1 MTAVTVE
8 LRKASLRFAARRLAI
23 VGVYAGESSQFV
35 RHAALL
41 REAAN
46 LRSAS
51 EVAVWHMGPPVSLST
66 GSPQWCR
73 CELIGQ
79 IELSNEEI
87 EAIDDWIASVSTQY
101 TGFPILPFQQYVVAP
116 HMVWVKSEEGRSLR
130 QRFSCVGYVI
140 EAYRS
145 AEIDLIDVSTVP
157 DVERGMVE
165 MIYGSLGRIAGNPA
179 LANYLGFAGFD
190 DLGVPGDG
198 PWPVVLPG
206 YLFHSARRFQTSAER
221 PAPLT
226 PHGVQLGEF
235 SNDGTEV

>member
-116 HMVWVKSEEGRSLR
+116 HMVWVKSEEGRPLR

-145 AEIDLIDVSTVP
+145 AEIDLVDVTVSQLP
-157 DVERGMVE
+157 LVDRSVCENIYPQLAELLDKPELAERLGIVQE
-165 MIYGSLGRIAGNPA
+165 MPA
-179 LANYLGFAGFD
+179 T
-190 DLGVPGDG
+190 G
-198 PWPVVLPG
+198 PLPVLLPG
-206 YLFHSARRFQTSAER
+206 YLFHSTRRFQAGAAR
-221 PAPLT
+221 PTPLI
-226 PHGVQLGEF
+226 PHGVQLAEF

>member
-8 LRKASLRFAARRLAI
+8 LRKASLRFPARRLAI
-23 VGVYAGESSQFV
+23 VGFYAGEGSQFV
-35 RHAALL
+35 KHAALL

-66 GSPQWCR
+66 TGPQKCR

-101 TGFPILPFQQYVVAP
+101 TGVSILPFQQYVIAP
-116 HMVWVKSEEGRSLR
+116 HMVWVKSEEGRPLR

-145 AEIDLIDVSTVP
+145 AEIDLVDVSAVP
-157 DVERGMVE
+157 DVERATVE
-165 MIYGSLGRIAGNPA
+165 TVYEDLVRLAGRSVPA
-179 LANYLGFAGFD
+179 RRFGFVGFD

-206 YLFHSARRFQTSAER
+206 YLFHSTR
-221 PAPLT
+221 
-226 PHGVQLGEF
+226 
-235 SNDGTEV
+235 